1 MILRELNKA
10 YRFLRAL
17 PKSVYF
23 NFKYLEVGQA
33 IRLPVLISHRV
44 SLDRVKGRIAVEDPS
59 TFSIRIGFDRSG
71 ISDESA
77 GSVWQVSGT
86 VTFRGKT
93 RIGPSA
99 KIVVT
104 GDMVFGDNFNAGSGV
119 SFYCAK
125 EIVFGD
131 DCLLSWDITVMDHDF
146 HEIRELAGDA
156 LVNPPKKISVGDD
169 VWIGCKAT
177 LLKGAGC
184 GNGCVIASGTLL
196 NKRFESA
203 NQIVGGSPPRILKQD
218 VYWRP

>member
-23 NFKYLEVGQA
+23 NFKYLEARHA

-44 SLDRVKGRIAVEDPS
+44 SLDLVKGRVIVEDPS
-59 TFSIRIGFDRSG
+59 TFSVRIGFDRAG

-86 VTFRGKT
+86 VVFKGRT

-99 KIVVT
+99 KIVAAGT
-104 GDMVFGDNFNAGSGV
+104 MVFGDNFNAGSGV

-125 EIVFGD
+125 EVVFGD
-131 DCLLSWDITVMDHDF
+131 GCLLSWDITLMDHDF
-146 HEIRELAGDA
+146 HEIRELGSDA
-156 LVNPPKKISVGDD
+156 LVNPPKEIVVGNG
-169 VWIGCKAT
+169 VWIGCNAT
-177 LLKGAGC
+177 LLKGSGC
-184 GNGCVIASGTLL
+184 DDGCVVAAGALL
-196 NKRFESA
+196 NKRFEGA
-203 NQIVGGSPPRILKQD
+203 NQILGGNPPRVLKQN

>member
-23 NFKYLEVGQA
+23 NFKYLEARHA
-33 IRLPVLISHRV
+33 IRLPVLVSHRV
-44 SLDRVKGRIAVEDPS
+44 SLDVVKGRVIVEDPS
-59 TFSIRIGFDRSG
+59 TFSVRIGFDRSG

-86 VTFRGKT
+86 VTFRGRT
-93 RIGPSA
+93 RIGPAA
-99 KIVVT
+99 KIVAK
-104 GDMVFGDNFNAGSGV
+104 GDVVFGKNFNAGSGV

-156 LVNPPKKISVGDD
+156 LVNPPRKISVGNK

-184 GNGCVIASGTLL
+184 EDGCVIASGTLL
-196 NKRFESA
+196 NKRFDGTD
-203 NQIVGGSPPRILKQD
+203 QIVGGSPPKVLRQD
-218 VYWRP
+218 IYWRP